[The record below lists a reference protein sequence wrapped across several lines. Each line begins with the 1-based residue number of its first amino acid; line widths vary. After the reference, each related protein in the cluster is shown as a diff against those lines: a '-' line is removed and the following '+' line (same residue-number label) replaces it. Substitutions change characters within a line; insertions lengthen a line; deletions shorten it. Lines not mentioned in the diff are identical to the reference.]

1 MYYKGQRLR
10 PSILNPIRYDPH
22 DFAIFEGLEA
32 GGKLKITVVQR
43 RTKTEPE
50 DWWTSEVAEEGECLR
65 RCLALYRSRVPVS
78 DVLAL
83 LHEFAPKLT
92 WIQNA
97 PLTEPP
103 NPYRFEGFYSGQ
115 SRILEFD
122 PDLVN
127 SAYEDELRSL
137 VQAMSQ
143 VIVEE
148 LCP

>member
-50 DWWTSEVAEEGECLR
+50 DWWTSEVAEEGAYLR
-65 RCLALYRSRVPVS
+65 RCLALYRSRVPVAN
-78 DVLAL
+78 VLSL

-103 NPYRFEGFYSGQ
+103 NPYRFEGFYSGR
-115 SRILEFD
+115 SDIVEFD
-122 PDLVN
+122 PYLIN
-127 SAYEDELRSL
+127 SASEEELRSL
-137 VQAMSQ
+137 VLTMAQ
-143 VIVEE
+143 VIVDD
-148 LCP
+148 LCL

>member
-1 MYYKGQRLR
+1 
-10 PSILNPIRYDPH
+10 
-22 DFAIFEGLEA
+22 
-32 GGKLKITVVQR
+32 
-43 RTKTEPE
+43 
-50 DWWTSEVAEEGECLR
+50 
-65 RCLALYRSRVPVS
+65 VS